1 MFFRRPFYVPTRVQS
16 KQAEIAMQRLPTE
29 GEMHPNDMAVCPVG
43 KAARA
48 TVNKT
53 VWGGQIRHPFGFHS
67 KVSAIREKDG
77 CDICRR
83 YWRGSWDV

>member
-48 TVNKT
+48 TVNI
-53 VWGGQIRHPFGFHS
+53 V
-67 KVSAIREKDG
+67 D
-77 CDICRR
+77 
-83 YWRGSWDV
+83 